1 MRRHR
6 ADWQAEAGEPG
17 QCLRGSGAVFFAV
30 IVMDLFWGMNVDL
43 TGCPPLVLCICI
55 VPFFQITPLVA

>member
-1 MRRHR
+1 M
-6 ADWQAEAGEPG
+6 
-17 QCLRGSGAVFFAV
+17 FFAV

-55 VPFFQITPLVA
+55 VPFFRITPLVA